1 MKNNYKNK
9 QGGLIKMIIL
19 IIIAIAVL
27 SYFRIDI
34 KEFFTSPMFKTNMGY
49 IGNFLKDLWSN
60 YLAEP
65 AHKLWEVWVDHI
77 WGPFMDMLKREDHA
91 KIPTI

>member
-1 MKNNYKNK
+1 MIKNYKNK
-9 QGGLIKMIIL
+9 QAGLIRMIIL

-34 KEFFTSPMFKTNMGY
+34 KEFFTSPMFKTNIGY
-49 IGNFLKDLWSN
+49 IGNFLKDLWTN

-65 AHKLWEVWVDHI
+65 AHVI
-77 WGPFMDMLKREDHA
+77 WGIWLEYVWHPLLNIFK
-91 KIPTI
+91 K